1 MRQLDDLRITIKN
14 ATPLNESGRVNLA
27 IPGDNMGEIWIVP
40 AMFEAECDDDALP
53 YRVRFAVKINP
64 ATSVAEIARLDI
76 YQLIDGEPVHAA
88 GLRHLPLAAILR
100 AAVYEAA
107 TFYEMTESVGGYV
120 ETLPAPRLTAR
131 SVARATDRRAGA
143 KNRKNS
149 PSALDA
155 EWVIQTVA
163 DFKRRGVRDWVDQ
176 ACKVHGMSRATL
188 YRRIK
193 LADKS
198 NPPKTKKRGKR

>member
-1 MRQLDDLRITIKN
+1 MRQLDEPRITIKN
-14 ATPLNESGRVNLA
+14 ATPITDRRRVNLS
-27 IPGDNMGEIWIVP
+27 IPGDDTGEIWIVP

-53 YRVRFAVKINP
+53 YRVRFAVEINP

-88 GLRHLPLAAILR
+88 GLRDLPLAAILR
-100 AAVYEAA
+100 AAVRAA
-107 TFYEMTESVGGYV
+107 AIFYTKDAGLGGYV
-120 ETLPAPRLTAR
+120 QTTPAKRPKAR

-149 PSALDA
+149 PRATDA
-155 EWVIQTVA
+155 ESVRQTVA
-163 DFKRRGVRDWVDQ
+163 DLKRRGVRDWAGQ
-176 ACKVHGMSRATL
+176 ACKAHGLSRATL
-188 YRRIK
+188 FRRIK